1 MTVRVTLV
9 YNPTAGDEQHAGE
22 DLVEQLAEAGY
33 DARLLSNRKKIPR
46 RLEDP
51 GELVVV
57 AGGDGSVKSVAL
69 ALAGRG
75 VPMAIL
81 PMGTANNIAKSL
93 GIMGSVAELIAG
105 WRRAERQRLPV
116 GSVTSRWG
124 TMRFV
129 ESVGVGLFTELVSR
143 GEEDVDEN
151 AAGFTGHVIDRALL
165 LLSRITEDQGPR
177 ARQVALDGTDLS
189 GEYLLVEAM
198 NIPLAGPNVALAPGA
213 DWRDDL
219 LDLVLVTERERSA
232 LQAYLRARLGG
243 AAAPLELPVR
253 RGRRV
258 MLRASPPELHV
269 DDNVWQPEPH
279 AEGTT
284 ADHAEGEVSIELGH
298 EGKGVEVLVPAGHT
312 SAAESHT

>member
-9 YNPTAGDEQHAGE
+9 YNPTAGDEQHAGAH
-22 DLVEQLAEAGY
+22 LVEQLADAGF
-33 DARLLSNRKKIPR
+33 DPRLVSKRKKVPR

-51 GELVVV
+51 GELVAV

-69 ALAGRG
+69 ELAGRG

-105 WRRAERQRLPV
+105 WQRAERRRLRV
-116 GSVTSRWG
+116 GSVTGPWG
-124 TMRFV
+124 MMPFV
-129 ESVGVGLFTELVSR
+129 ESAGVGLFAELVTR
-143 GEEDVDEN
+143 GREEVDEN
-151 AAGFTGHVIDRALL
+151 TAGLTGHAIDRALL
-165 LLSRITEDQGPR
+165 LLRRITGDQAPR
-177 ARQVALDGTDLS
+177 YREVTLDGTDLS

-213 DWRDDL
+213 DWSDDL

-232 LQAYLRARLGG
+232 LQEYLRARLGG

-258 MLRASPPELHV
+258 MLRASPSELHV
-269 DDNVWQPEPH
+269 DDEAYKPEPDS
-279 AEGTT
+279 ERPDG
-284 ADHAEGEVSIELGH
+284 AEGEVRIELRD
-298 EGKGVEVLVPAGHT
+298 ESEGVEVLMP
-312 SAAESHT
+312 